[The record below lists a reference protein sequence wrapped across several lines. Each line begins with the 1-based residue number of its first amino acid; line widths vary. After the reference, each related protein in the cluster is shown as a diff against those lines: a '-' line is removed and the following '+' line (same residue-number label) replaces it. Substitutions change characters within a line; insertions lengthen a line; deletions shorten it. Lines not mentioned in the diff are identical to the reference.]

1 MYILTTAAPAALAW
15 LCISSS
21 PVLAFI
27 PHARAALFDILS
39 SSSNCWAANT
49 TIYASGTAQF
59 ENVTERWTLFDAPT
73 YSAVISPG
81 TEADLVKAVQLARAN
96 DISFLATGGRHGYTT
111 TLGELQGGL
120 EIDLGQFDTVEV
132 DTSAKTVT
140 LGGAVQIGQV
150 LDPLYNA
157 GFWMQ
162 TGSCTCPG
170 VVGVSLGGGIGRF
183 TGLYGLILDGL
194 THVRMVTAEGEVIE
208 ASETINPDLFWGL
221 RGAGFNFGIVVSATY
236 TIHELT
242 NSGQVMS
249 ADMILPANMSSA
261 YFEALQSYN
270 GSMPEL
276 LATVTLITYSTA
288 ADDVSHGQSPKCILQ
303 ISYSAYND
311 LKAQIIANWV
321 YLGSEEAG
329 RAALAPILDLNPPT
343 LNITEVTWPEVY
355 YSAGWGF
362 DYSVC
367 QKSVARDLYSNTVRN
382 LSASTYDMAFS
393 KMQTFY
399 ADYPNARGSSV
410 EFEIF
415 ANQAMSA
422 VSSDLTAYPWRDALG
437 YVSQSYSGWATDDT
451 TTAAAAAALAVELR
465 KDFAATSGYPELAV
479 YINYAHGDETLEQ
492 KYGADKLPRLA
503 ALKKTWDPDNVFGYN
518 NALPTSYP

>member
-1 MYILTTAAPAALAW
+1 MYLLSTAAPAALAW
-15 LCISSS
+15 LCISAS
-21 PVLAFI
+21 PVIAST
-27 PHARAALFDILS
+27 PQARADLWGLLS
-39 SSSNCWAANT
+39 SSSNSWSANT
-49 TIYASGTAQF
+49 TIYPTGTDEF
-59 ENVTERWTLFDAPT
+59 ENVTARWTLFDAPT

-81 TEADLVKAVQLARAN
+81 NEADLVKAVKLARAH

-120 EIDLGQFDTVEV
+120 EIDLGQFDTIDV

-194 THVRMVTAEGEVIE
+194 THVRMVTAVGEVVE

-249 ADMILPANMSSA
+249 ADMIIPANMSSA

-276 LATVTLITYSTA
+276 LATVTLITYSAT
-288 ADDVSHGQSPKCILQ
+288 DD
-303 ISYSAYND
+303 D
-311 LKAQIIANWV
+311 AQVIANWV

-343 LNITEVTWPEVY
+343 LNITEVSWPEVY

-367 QKSVARDLYSNTVRN
+367 EKGVVRDLYSNTVRN

-410 EFEIF
+410 ELEIF

-451 TTAAAAAALAVELR
+451 TTAAAAAALALELR
-465 KDFAATSGYPELAV
+465 DDFTATSGYPELTV

-503 ALKKTWDPDNVFGYN
+503 ALKKTWDPENAFGYN
-518 NALPTSYP
+518 NGLPTSYP